1 MAAFIPLNAG
11 GSDAFFFMMAR
22 LWWPLC
28 RRHCHIFRDSSSCH
42 VKQQH
47 PGLLILLE
55 LSGEGWQPLCAPS
68 LALLMWTLRQISTE
82 CHRWIFV
89 ELTLPAVCDEQTG
102 SADPLGVAQFPS
114 RAPGVRLPG
123 AGGGAVGVFYLGGVQ
138 GEMWKR
144 VMWWFCHEVLV
155 EMSAFVIIA
164 VDMVDAEVKINKKK
178 KSHNQTRLQWSSIET
193 QRLSSLDVSDVHCQ
207 SAGADPFLCCCGD
220 SFLEH
225 RCNVTFCVSSSGPAH
240 QFKDSLMEPCDGT
253 ELL

>member
-22 LWWPLC
+22 FWWPLC

-114 RAPGVRLPG
+114 RAPGVRGP
-123 AGGGAVGVFYLGGVQ
+123 GGGCRRGLPRWGP
-138 GEMWKR
+138 R
-144 VMWWFCHEVLV
+144 RNV
-155 EMSAFVIIA
+155 EKGDVVILSRSARRNVS
-164 VDMVDAEVKINKKK
+164 VRDHSGRHGRCRSE
-178 KSHNQTRLQWSSIET
+178 NQ
-193 QRLSSLDVSDVHCQ
+193 
-207 SAGADPFLCCCGD
+207 
-220 SFLEH
+220 
-225 RCNVTFCVSSSGPAH
+225 
-240 QFKDSLMEPCDGT
+240 
-253 ELL
+253 